1 MIRSLKKLDIQKINL
16 DDLKECNSK
25 VFDYELK
32 NSKRYMLSL
41 ILISFIDL
49 GIIEF
54 IEER

>member
-1 MIRSLKKLDIQKINL
+1 MPYFLIGFK
-16 DDLKECNSK
+16 
-25 VFDYELK
+25 YEKGKNKK

>member
-1 MIRSLKKLDIQKINL
+1 MIRSLKKIDIQQINL